1 MLADGGRGT
10 AVSRERFPRASPK
23 RDSKEDLFSRFQTVF
38 GNVVAAP
45 RIRSVSRAGVRGAI
59 ILETGGSRIGEMGGN
74 GANFSVDIAM
84 DPNISSVGAD
94 QLSNNYSHY

>member
-1 MLADGGRGT
+1 MQNFANF
-10 AVSRERFPRASPK
+10 APK
-23 RDSKEDLFSRFQTVF
+23 SIESDLST
-38 GNVVAAP
+38 P
-45 RIRSVSRAGVRGAI
+45 KKI

>member
-1 MLADGGRGT
+1 MQNFANV
-10 AVSRERFPRASPK
+10 APK
-23 RDSKEDLFSRFQTVF
+23 SIGSDLST
-38 GNVVAAP
+38 P
-45 RIRSVSRAGVRGAI
+45 KKI

-84 DPNISSVGAD
+84 DQNISSVGAD

>member
-1 MLADGGRGT
+1 MQNF
-10 AVSRERFPRASPK
+10 VNFPPK
-23 RDSKEDLFSRFQTVF
+23 SIESDLST
-38 GNVVAAP
+38 P
-45 RIRSVSRAGVRGAI
+45 KKI

-94 QLSNNYSHY
+94 QLSNTYSHY

>member
-1 MLADGGRGT
+1 MQNFANF
-10 AVSRERFPRASPK
+10 APK
-23 RDSKEDLFSRFQTVF
+23 SIESDLST
-38 GNVVAAP
+38 P
-45 RIRSVSRAGVRGAI
+45 KKI

-94 QLSNNYSHY
+94 QLSNTYSHY

>member
-1 MLADGGRGT
+1 MHNFANF
-10 AVSRERFPRASPK
+10 APK
-23 RDSKEDLFSRFQTVF
+23 SIESDLST
-38 GNVVAAP
+38 P
-45 RIRSVSRAGVRGAI
+45 KKI

>member
-1 MLADGGRGT
+1 MQNFANV
-10 AVSRERFPRASPK
+10 APK
-23 RDSKEDLFSRFQTVF
+23 SIESDLST
-38 GNVVAAP
+38 P
-45 RIRSVSRAGVRGAI
+45 KKI

-94 QLSNNYSHY
+94 QLSNKYYHY

>member
-1 MLADGGRGT
+1 MQNF
-10 AVSRERFPRASPK
+10 VSLPPK
-23 RDSKEDLFSRFQTVF
+23 SIESDLST
-38 GNVVAAP
+38 P
-45 RIRSVSRAGVRGAI
+45 KKI

>member
-1 MLADGGRGT
+1 MQNFANV
-10 AVSRERFPRASPK
+10 APK
-23 RDSKEDLFSRFQTVF
+23 SIESDLST
-38 GNVVAAP
+38 P
-45 RIRSVSRAGVRGAI
+45 KKI

>member
-1 MLADGGRGT
+1 MQNFAIF
-10 AVSRERFPRASPK
+10 APK
-23 RDSKEDLFSRFQTVF
+23 SIESDPSTPKK
-38 GNVVAAP
+38 
-45 RIRSVSRAGVRGAI
+45 I